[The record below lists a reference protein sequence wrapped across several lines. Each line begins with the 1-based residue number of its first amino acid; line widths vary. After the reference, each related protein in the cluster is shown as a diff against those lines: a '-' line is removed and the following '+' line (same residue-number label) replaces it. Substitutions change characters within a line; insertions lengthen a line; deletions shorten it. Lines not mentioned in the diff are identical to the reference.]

1 MRLFIRA
8 LFGKKYRALYGD
20 AMFVP
25 FDRKGAETS
34 ETSVIDFCIETKIIR
49 APTHCNKYLA
59 CSTVRIV
66 YLAKP

>member
-1 MRLFIRA
+1 
-8 LFGKKYRALYGD
+8 
-20 AMFVP
+20 MFVP